1 MGFDTTVMVRSICL
15 RHFDQ
20 VSENKKNVIE
30 PTLNLLNQTVVN
42 SMYKKRNKACGKN
55 KIYLTKLRNGEED
68 KLYFFFYTWN

>member
-30 PTLNLLNQTVVN
+30 PTLNLLNQTVVYFDYI
-42 SMYKKRNKACGKN
+42 SLIPCIKKE
-55 KIYLTKLRNGEED
+55 IKLVFLPVSNRF
-68 KLYFFFYTWN
+68 YFYHQ